1 MQFKGTQLAD
11 HQFDI
16 LEWQQADFPH
26 EDVELFDPNELFDLN
41 EDTDPDTGL
50 NF

>member
-1 MQFKGTQLAD
+1 MMGLDVRSD
-11 HQFDI
+11 HDI
-16 LEWQQADFPH
+16 SADFPH

-41 EDTDPDTGL
+41 EDTDPDTSL